1 MKPHAYASNLTPI
14 TSLACRL
21 AHSTTLRA
29 ILAGLLFVHAHSAS
43 ALSFTRGT
51 ATAVGIEQFSST
63 PDSPTLTA
71 AFTAPGTI
79 TTSLSI
85 PENRIQYDIINSDQG
100 SLNSWTL
107 FYSPSLAADI
117 IGASTPIGYVSS
129 SGTAVPQGGFA
140 FTTLLNAGFG
150 VYNYNTGAPW
160 SIDYQ
165 ADHITFTALTAAAPT
180 LPPGA
185 GVGDLAPTSFLP
197 SFDIDFS
204 PNVEVGFVAASATVD
219 TAGFTG
225 SVLGPVVPEPSTAL
239 LLTAGMIGLAVAG
252 RKRV

>member
-1 MKPHAYASNLTPI
+1 MKPHACASNLTPV
-14 TSLACRL
+14 TSLTSRL
-21 AHSTTLRA
+21 AHSATLRA
-29 ILAGLLFVHAHSAS
+29 ILAGLLFLQAHSAS

-51 ATAVGIEQFSST
+51 ATSVGIEQFSST

-71 AFTAPGTI
+71 AFTAPGVI

-100 SLNSWTL
+100 SLSSWTV
-107 FYSPSLAADI
+107 FYSPSLAPDI
-117 IGASTPIGYVSS
+117 IGASTPIGYINS

-140 FTTLLNAGFG
+140 FTTLFNAGFG

-160 SIDYQ
+160 SIDYE
-165 ADHITFTALTAAAPT
+165 ADHITFTALTVGAPT

-197 SFDIDFS
+197 SFDVEFS
-204 PNVEVGFVAASATVD
+204 PNLGVGSVAASATVD
-219 TAGFTG
+219 TAGFSGT
-225 SVLGPVVPEPSTAL
+225 VLGPVVPEPSTAL
-239 LLTAGMIGLAVAG
+239 LFTAGLLGLAMTG
-252 RKRV
+252 RRRM